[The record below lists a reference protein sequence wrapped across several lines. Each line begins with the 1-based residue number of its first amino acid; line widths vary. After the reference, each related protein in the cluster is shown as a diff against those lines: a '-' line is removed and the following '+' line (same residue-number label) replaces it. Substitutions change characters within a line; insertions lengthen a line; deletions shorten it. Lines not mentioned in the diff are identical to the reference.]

1 MGAPLVKEDEVMVT
15 EEVEAEVM
23 VETGAEI
30 ITAIII
36 MAAEIGITI
45 TIEMVAE
52 EITII
57 TKITR
62 KV

>member
-45 TIEMVAE
+45 TIEMVEE

-57 TKITR
+57 TKRAR